1 MWFLV
6 PVELLQYLFRV
17 LSRKEIELAPPRG
30 ENILSHKYKKDLGT
44 S

>member
-1 MWFLV
+1 MAFGTCGAFAV
-6 PVELLQYLFRV
+6 PFRV

-30 ENILSHKYKKDLGT
+30 GNILSHKYKQDLGT